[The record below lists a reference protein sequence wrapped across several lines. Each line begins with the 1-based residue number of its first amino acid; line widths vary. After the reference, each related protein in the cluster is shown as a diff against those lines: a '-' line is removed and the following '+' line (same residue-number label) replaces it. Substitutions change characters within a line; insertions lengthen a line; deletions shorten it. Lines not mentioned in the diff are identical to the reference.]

1 MYQEWYGFFKN
12 RLNMKNFV
20 SYKGR
25 SLNFGDY
32 VEVYRN
38 LRNHKFSV
46 RVNGL
51 VVGYV
56 DEIKLENVL
65 TKVGKSG
72 RERVLL
78 EKQKNV
84 HAFICGTVVEEI
96 NIEDQTLDQLYY
108 NPFEVDRWVMKS
120 HRNIAVSST
129 NYVLMRY
136 GQVFMVT

>member
-1 MYQEWYGFFKN
+1 
-12 RLNMKNFV
+12 MKNFI

-38 LRNHKFSV
+38 LKNNKFSV

-56 DEIKLENVL
+56 DEIKLENVM
-65 TKVGKSG
+65 TKVGKAG
-72 RERVLL
+72 RKRVLL

-84 HAFICGTVVEEI
+84 HAFICGTVIKDFKYDEI
-96 NIEDQTLDQLYY
+96 TLDQLYY
-108 NPFEVDRWVMKS
+108 NPYDVDRWVMKY
-120 HRNIAVSST
+120 HRNIAIAST
-129 NYVLMRY
+129 NYVVMKC
-136 GQVFMVT
+136 GQVYMVT

>member
-1 MYQEWYGFFKN
+1 
-12 RLNMKNFV
+12 MKNFV
-20 SYKGR
+20 SFKDR
-25 SLNFGDY
+25 SLNVGDY

-38 LRNHKFSV
+38 LKNNKFSV

-56 DEIKLENVL
+56 DEIKLENVV
-65 TKVGKSG
+65 TKVGKAG

-84 HAFICGTVVEEI
+84 HAFICGTVIEDF

-108 NPFEVDRWVMKS
+108 NPYDVDRWVMKEY
-120 HRNIAVSST
+120 RNINVCST
-129 NYVLMRY
+129 NYVWMRC

>member
-1 MYQEWYGFFKN
+1 
-12 RLNMKNFV
+12 MKNFV

-78 EKQKNV
+78 EKKRM
-84 HAFICGTVVEEI
+84 FTLSFVVQLLRKLI
-96 NIEDQTLDQLYY
+96 LNI
-108 NPFEVDRWVMKS
+108 K
-120 HRNIAVSST
+120 H
-129 NYVLMRY
+129 
-136 GQVFMVT
+136 